1 VNEELALLIRLQ
13 ELDSR
18 IDALAEQR
26 RQAPLV
32 VEAAAKPV
40 QEAEAELAK
49 IKASFETLT
58 RDRRDKEQDLKERE
72 DRIEKLKG
80 RGGDLKSNKEYQ
92 AHLFEI
98 ELAQQEKGTM
108 EERLLEMMD
117 RIDAM
122 QKTVKS
128 QEDVVAVRKREFEK
142 ERARLEGELRTT
154 QDEADRLSIDS
165 ASLTGQLAPATR
177 QAYERLKSTRKGL
190 AVVAVKNGAC
200 QGCRLAL
207 PPQQIADLRKNEKLL
222 TCTYCHRILFWPAPV
237 PATPSPGGS

>member
-1 VNEELALLIRLQ
+1 VNEQLALLIRLQ
-13 ELDSR
+13 ELDSH

-26 RQAPLV
+26 RQAPLLE
-32 VEAAAKPV
+32 EAAAKPV

-49 IKASFETLT
+49 IKAAFETLT

-80 RGGDLKSNKEYQ
+80 RSGDLKSNKEYQ

-117 RIDAM
+117 RIDAL

-128 QEDVVAVRKREFEK
+128 QEDVVAARKREFEK
-142 ERARLEGELRTT
+142 ERARLEGEQGAT
-154 QDEADRLSIDS
+154 QVEADRLAVDS

-177 QAYERLKSTRKGL
+177 QTYERLESTRKGL

-222 TCTYCHRILFWPAPV
+222 TCTYCHRILFWPV
-237 PATPSPGGS
+237 SDPAIPKA